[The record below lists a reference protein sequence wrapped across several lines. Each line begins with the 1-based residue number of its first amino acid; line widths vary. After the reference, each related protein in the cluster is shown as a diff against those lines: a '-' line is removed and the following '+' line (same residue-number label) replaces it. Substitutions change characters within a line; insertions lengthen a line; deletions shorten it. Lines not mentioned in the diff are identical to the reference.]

1 MTDITSDQPR
11 CRILLAA
18 RKLFHRKGFFATSI
32 SDVAEEAGVLK
43 GHLSYYFPSK
53 SNLLSGTTSIIETE
67 LADQLHTWA
76 DSSGDYQQVIGKALQ
91 AYEESATELATW
103 GCVIGTLNNE
113 LAKDNAPL
121 QQEPKHLLEMIQQW
135 LQAQFSRQFPA
146 ETASKLAEQLLCML
160 QGAALIAHAYRDP
173 AVINRQVS
181 GMRQWLAGLDK
192 AAEPI
197 R

>member
-1 MTDITSDQPR
+1 MTDTHSEQPR
-11 CRILLAA
+11 CRILMAA

-53 SNLLSGTTSIIETE
+53 SNLLSGTTAIIETE
-67 LADQLHTWA
+67 LGDQLNAWA
-76 DSSGDYQQVIGKALQ
+76 NEGGDYQHVIDKALQ
-91 AYEESATELATW
+91 AYQESANELATW
-103 GCVIGTLNNE
+103 GCIIGTLNNE

-135 LQAQFSRQFPA
+135 LHAQFLRQFPT

-173 AVINRQVS
+173 AVIHRQVS
-181 GMRQWLAGLDK
+181 VMRQWLAGLDK